1 MHSHHFVPNILWR
14 EQDPQIVNNMVP
26 IKDQLI
32 NLTKNFNCSRRDG
45 LSSSFAFLSESPA
58 SGATFNI
65 RFKRCER

>member
-1 MHSHHFVPNILWR
+1 M
-14 EQDPQIVNNMVP
+14 NNAVP

-32 NLTKNFNCSRRDG
+32 NLTKNFNCSRHDE

-58 SGATFNI
+58 SGATFTI